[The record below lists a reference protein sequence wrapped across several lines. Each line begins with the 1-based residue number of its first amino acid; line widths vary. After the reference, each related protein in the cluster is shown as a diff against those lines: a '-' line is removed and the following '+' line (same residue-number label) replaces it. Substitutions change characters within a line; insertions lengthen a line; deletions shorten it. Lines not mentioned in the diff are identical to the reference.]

1 MVEELSPSQP
11 QKPLNRATR
20 IGVSAVGVLCGL
32 AGVEHGVGEVLQGN
46 VATSGVVIYAWQP
59 SSPLFGEEPA
69 VTVIPNVLAT
79 GILAI
84 IVGLL
89 VTVWSVAF
97 VQRKKGG
104 LVLLLLSILQFFVG
118 GGIAPIFPAVAASV
132 AATRINAPLTWWRR
146 HVPVNARRILAMLWL
161 GSLIAFSFLFSSLL
175 FSRYFYG
182 ENVELALNLGDIT
195 LGLIFL
201 TFFAGFAYDAQPR
214 STENR

>member
-1 MVEELSPSQP
+1 LEGTSAPSPK
-11 QKPLNRATR
+11 QKPLNSATR

-46 VATSGVVIYAWQP
+46 VATSGFVIYAWQP

-69 VTVIPNVLAT
+69 VTIIPNVLAT

-89 VTVWSVAF
+89 VTLWSVAF
-97 VQRKKGG
+97 VQRKNGG

-118 GGIAPIFPAVAASV
+118 GGIAPLIPAIAAGV
-132 AATRINAPLTWWRR
+132 AATRINSPLTWWRA
-146 HVPVNARRILAMLWL
+146 HLPVKAGRVLAKLWVW
-161 GSLIAFSFLFSSLL
+161 SLIAFSFLYSSLL
-175 FSRYFYG
+175 LSRFFYG
-182 ENVELALNLGDIT
+182 TNVELALNLGDLT

-201 TFFAGFAYDAQPR
+201 TFFAGFAYDVQRRTA
-214 STENR
+214 E

>member
-1 MVEELSPSQP
+1 VGISASSQH

-20 IGVSAVGVLCGL
+20 VGVSAVGVLCGL

-69 VTVIPNVLAT
+69 VTIIPNVLVT

-97 VQRKKGG
+97 VQRKNGG

-118 GGIAPIFPAVAASV
+118 GGIAPLIPAIAAGV
-132 AATRINAPLTWWRR
+132 TATKINAPLTWWRA
-146 HVPVNARRILAMLWL
+146 HLPVSIRGFLAKVWPF
-161 GSLIAFSFLFSSLL
+161 SLIAFSFLFSSLL
-175 FSRYFYG
+175 LSRFFYG
-182 ENVELALNLGDIT
+182 KDVNLASTLGDVT

-201 TFFAGFAYDAQPR
+201 TVFAGFAYDIQRR
-214 STENR
+214 STE

>member
-69 VTVIPNVLAT
+69 VTVIPNVLVT

-118 GGIAPIFPAVAASV
+118 GGIAPLIPAIAAGV
-132 AATRINAPLTWWRR
+132 AATRINAPLTWWRA
-146 HVPVNARRILAMLWL
+146 HLPVSVRGFLAKVWPF
-161 GSLIAFSFLFSSLL
+161 SLIAFSFLFSSLL
-175 FSRYFYG
+175 LSRYVYG
-182 ENVELALNLGDIT
+182 ENVDLALTLGDIT

-201 TFFAGFAYDAQPR
+201 TFFAGFAYDIQRRNA
-214 STENR
+214 E